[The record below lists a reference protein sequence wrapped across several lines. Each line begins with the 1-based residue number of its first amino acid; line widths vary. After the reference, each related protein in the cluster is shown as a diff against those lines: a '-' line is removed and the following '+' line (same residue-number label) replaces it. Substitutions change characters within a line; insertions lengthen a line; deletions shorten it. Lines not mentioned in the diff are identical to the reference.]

1 MLLWLLLPGGRT
13 RQLLGG
19 LFVGDDDG
27 DQDDDDDDGEDF
39 DDRDADNGSVG
50 SSDMMQMI
58 RRRK

>member
-13 RQLLGG
+13 RRLSGDL
-19 LFVGDDDG
+19 VVVDDDG
-27 DQDDDDDDGEDF
+27 DQDDDDDDEDF

-58 RRRK
+58 RRGR